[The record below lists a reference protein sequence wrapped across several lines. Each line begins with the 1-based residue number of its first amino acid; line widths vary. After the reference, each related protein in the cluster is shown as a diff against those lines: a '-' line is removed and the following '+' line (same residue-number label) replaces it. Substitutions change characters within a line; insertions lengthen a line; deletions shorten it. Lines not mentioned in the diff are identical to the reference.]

1 VIAYITSVY
10 PSVSHSFIVREV
22 EALRQRGIAVS
33 TVSGRR
39 TPDDELLSEAD
50 WRAFESTWAILPPRW
65 GSVAAGHLTALVRH
79 PLAYG
84 STLRRALSMGRQG
97 LRGRLWQIFYF
108 GEAVIAW
115 RHWRRLGVRHVH
127 AHFPAVPADVALLA
141 SHFGR
146 VAGAGPDS
154 WSFTVHG
161 CYELS
166 DVRWFAVADKIRS
179 AAMVVCVSDF
189 TRSQLMAL
197 VDASQWNKLH
207 VVRCG
212 VRPSAYAHVGDP
224 RAARPR
230 ILCVARLVAG
240 KGQEQLLEA
249 LATLSRRG
257 INAELE
263 LVGDGPNRASLEEM
277 SAKLQLRDRVMFTGS
292 VAQDVIAHHYQA
304 ATVFCLPSFGEGV
317 PTVLM
322 EAMACGRPVVATAVG
337 GVSELV
343 RDGETGMLV
352 SPARP
357 DQLTEALQ
365 ALLEDAAL
373 RRRLGEAGRR
383 EVVSRYDIDRNADQV
398 AQLFKEL
405 LGDRT
410 GGAALSGMNGA
421 GGAAG
426 YASRGAGSR
435 TGPPADPPTRPEAL
449 VRR

>member
-1 VIAYITSVY
+1 MIAYITSVY
-10 PSVSHSFIVREV
+10 PSVSHTFIVREV
-22 EALRQRGIAVS
+22 EALRRRGIAVS

-39 TPDDELLSEAD
+39 TPDEELLSQAD

-65 GSVAAGHLTALVRH
+65 SSVVAAHLTALVRH

-84 STLRRALSMGRQG
+84 STLRRALSMGRAG
-97 LRGRLWQIFYF
+97 ARGRLWQIFYF
-108 GEAVIAW
+108 GEAVLAW
-115 RHWRRLGVRHVH
+115 RHWRRLGVSHVH

-146 VAGAGPDS
+146 VACAGPGS

-166 DVRWFAVADKIRS
+166 DVRWFAIADKIRS

-197 VDASQWNKLH
+197 VDASQWKKLH

-212 VRPSAYAHVGDP
+212 VRPSVYANLGDP
-224 RAARPR
+224 PTGRPR

-249 LATLSRRG
+249 LAMLCGRG
-257 INAELE
+257 IDAELE
-263 LVGDGPNRASLEEM
+263 LVGDGPNRASLEELG
-277 SAKLQLRDRVMFTGS
+277 AKLELRDRVVFTGS
-292 VAQDVIAHHYQA
+292 VAQDVIPRHYQA
-304 ATVFCLPSFGEGV
+304 ATAFCLPSFGEGV

-343 RDGETGMLV
+343 RDGETGILV

-357 DQLTEALQ
+357 DRLADALQ
-365 ALLEDAAL
+365 ALLEDPTL
-373 RRRLGEAGRR
+373 RRRLGEAGRQ
-383 EVVSRYDIDRNADQV
+383 EVLGRYDIDHNADQV

-405 LGDRT
+405 LADRT
-410 GGAALSGMNGA
+410 DRVGLSGMNGA
-421 GGAAG
+421 DGAAG
-426 YASRGAGSR
+426 SASRGGGSR
-435 TGPPADPPTRPEAL
+435 TEPSAERPAQSEAL